1 MASTA
6 SPSPSQ
12 PPSSPGA
19 HHDEPLTERRTLRD
33 YIIILRE
40 RFWVALPLAL
50 LVSIGYAY
58 HKASQTPMY
67 SAAATMRFERPSVGV
82 TGGPSVTTE
91 GDIRGKLDLN
101 TALQEMGSG
110 MMRSRVVRS
119 FTPDEVRV
127 LQRPYLADL
136 EPGQEPPSAG
146 GALGGLSINDIRE
159 SYIVRIGV
167 THRDPEAAALVA
179 NRFVD
184 EYMRYILDQRFA
196 GRTGAAEFLEER
208 AEQLRIEAE
217 QADRALREYQRRHNL
232 ISLDDSTN
240 LVRNRLLA
248 ADQALTAARLDRI
261 RVRGLLNQ
269 VESFKQDDRSL
280 LEISYIANFGSVP
293 SISVRLSELQKDQ
306 SILAERYLERHP
318 RMILK
323 ANEIAVTRQQLET
336 EIDNAIAD
344 LRTTLEKAQSS
355 EAAMQREYELAE
367 AEQQRLND
375 LSTEFN
381 SLQNQA
387 DIARSNYKQI
397 VDRLANINIERRLEE
412 VPIRPLDRAVQPGA
426 PFQPNR
432 TEIIRTAIMLF
443 VVVFLGV
450 AIGLSF
456 IDDRIKSAWDVEHF
470 IGVNLLGIIPDM
482 SSLNDEE
489 KYSLVMENRQTPGTE
504 SFLSVYSAAK
514 IHSKLDFPKSMLV
527 TSTIPGEGKTLV
539 SCNLSGG
546 FARHGRKTLLIDCDL
561 RRPMLHRHFSQEN
574 DKGIISWFEAG
585 AAMSDNMSADPDLG
599 VLEVGENMCLLR
611 SGGRS
616 RTPTE
621 ILESKAFAEMMERL
635 QREYELIVVDSPPLG
650 AVTDSLLIAE
660 QIDEVVYVCRFN
672 RAYKKHIRQ
681 YVRALQ
687 GAKKDLL
694 GIVLNGLSP
703 RRIEYYSNYRY
714 YRSYKKYYGA
724 EA

>member
-1 MASTA
+1 MASPDLSPHSSHSHHA
-6 SPSPSQ
+6 SVPE
-12 PPSSPGA
+12 
-19 HHDEPLTERRTLRD
+19 EPVTERRTLRD

-50 LVSIGYAY
+50 LISIGYGY
-58 HKASQTPMY
+58 HKASQTPLY
-67 SAAATMRFERPSVGV
+67 AATATLRFERPQKTITS
-82 TGGPSVTTE
+82 GPMVSEEGNLTT
-91 GDIRGKLDLN
+91 RLDLN
-101 TALQEMGSG
+101 TYLNILGSEL
-110 MMRSRVVRS
+110 MRNRVVRS
-119 FTPDEVRV
+119 LTPDEIRI
-127 LQRPYLADL
+127 LQRPYLQDL
-136 EPGQEPPSAG
+136 EPGQEPPSAAA
-146 GALGGLSINDIRE
+146 ALGTPNISDIRD
-159 SYIVRIGV
+159 SYIVRVGIV
-167 THRDPEAAALVA
+167 HRDGEAAALVA

-184 EYMRYILDQRFA
+184 EFMRYILDQRYA
-196 GRTGAAEFLEER
+196 SSTGAEDFLQER
-208 AEQLRIEAE
+208 AQQLRLEAE
-217 QADRALREYQRRHNL
+217 DAERKLQAYQKQHNL
-232 ISLDDSTN
+232 LSLDGSTN
-240 LVRNRLLA
+240 LVRNRLIA
-248 ADQALTAARLDRI
+248 ADQALTSARLDRI
-261 RVRGLLNQ
+261 QIEELLSQ
-269 VESFKQDDRSL
+269 VEAYQAQGRNL
-280 LEISYIANFGSVP
+280 LEISYISNYGTVQDIA
-293 SISVRLSELQKDQ
+293 VRLSELRKNQ

-318 RMILK
+318 QMILA
-323 ANEIAVTRQQLET
+323 ANEIAITEQQLEKET
-336 EIDNAIAD
+336 ENAIAD
-344 LRTTLEKAQSS
+344 LRSTVEKVRAS
-355 EAAMQREYELAE
+355 EAAVQREYHVAE

-375 LSTEFN
+375 LSTEYK
-381 SLQNQA
+381 SLEDQA
-387 DIARSNYKQI
+387 KNARNNYSLIIQRI
-397 VDRLANINIERRLEE
+397 TQVGLEKNLE
-412 VPIRPLDRAVQPGA
+412 NVPIQPLDPALQPGG

-432 TEIIRTAIMLF
+432 TQIIRTSIMLF
-443 VVVFLGV
+443 VVVFIGV
-450 AIGLSF
+450 AVGLSF

-470 IGVNLLGIIPDM
+470 IGVNLLGIIPDL
-482 SSLNDEE
+482 SALKDEE
-489 KYSLVMENRQTPGTE
+489 KYSLVLENRQTPGTE

-527 TSTIPGEGKTLV
+527 TSTIPGEGKTLI

-574 DKGIISWFEAG
+574 DKGIITWFEAG
-585 AAMSDNMSADPDLG
+585 ATFQDNMTSHAELG
-599 VLEVGENMCLLR
+599 IIEVGENLSLLR

-621 ILESKAFAEMMERL
+621 ILESRTFGEMIERL
-635 QREYELIVVDSPPLG
+635 QKEYELIVVDSPPLG

-681 YVRALQ
+681 YIRALQ

>member
-1 MASTA
+1 MAAPT
-6 SPSPSQ
+6 SP
-12 PPSSPGA
+12 PPTQHA
-19 HHDEPLTERRTLRD
+19 HPAPAPEEPLTERRTLRD

-50 LVSIGYAY
+50 LISIGYAY

-67 SAAATMRFERPSVGV
+67 SATATMRFERPSIGV
-82 TGGPSVTTE
+82 TGGPTVANE
-91 GDIRGKLDLN
+91 GNIVGKLDLN

-110 MMRSRVVRS
+110 MMRSRVLRS
-119 FTPDEVRV
+119 LTPDEIRI

-146 GALGGLSINDIRE
+146 SALPYPSISDIRE
-159 SYIVRIGV
+159 SYIVRISV
-167 THRDPEAAALVA
+167 AHRDAEATALVA
-179 NRFVD
+179 NRYVD
-184 EYMRYILDQRFA
+184 EYMRYILDQRFS

-208 AEQLRIEAE
+208 AEQLRLEAE
-217 QADRALREYQRRHNL
+217 EADRSLREYQRRHNL

-240 LVRNRLLA
+240 LVRNRLVA
-248 ADQALTAARLDRI
+248 ADQALTAARLERI
-261 RVRGLLNQ
+261 RVRELLTQ
-269 VESFKQDDRSL
+269 VEAFQESGRSL
-280 LEISYIANFGSVP
+280 LDISYISGFGTVP
-293 SISVRLSELQKDQ
+293 NISVRLSDLLKEQ

-323 ANEIAVTRQQLET
+323 ANEIAITRQQLET
-336 EIDNAIAD
+336 EIANAISD
-344 LRTTLEKAQSS
+344 LRTTFEKSEAS
-355 EAAMQREYELAE
+355 EAAMLREYELAE

-381 SLQNQA
+381 SLENQA

-397 VDRLANINIERRLEE
+397 VDRLTSVNIERRLEE
-412 VPIRPLDRAVQPGA
+412 VPIRPLDRAVQPGG
-426 PFQPNR
+426 PYQPNR
-432 TEIIRTAIMLF
+432 NQIIRTAVMLF

-470 IGVNLLGIIPDM
+470 IGVNLLGIIPDL
-482 SSLNDEE
+482 SSINDEE
-489 KYSLVMENRQTPGTE
+489 KYSLVLQNRQNPGTE

-561 RRPMLHRHFSQEN
+561 RRPMLHRHFSLEN
-574 DKGIISWFEAG
+574 EKGIIQWFEAG
-585 AAMSDNMSADPDLG
+585 APISDNLSGDPELDIIQ
-599 VLEVGENMCLLR
+599 VGENLSLLR

-621 ILESKAFAEMMERL
+621 ILESRAFADLIEHL
-635 QREYELIVVDSPPLG
+635 QREFELIVVDSPPLG